1 MKTKAMEIILK
12 NTTLATQVKSLP
24 LGVITKLVEHVG
36 LEDAGPI
43 IALTT
48 TEQFQAIV
56 DSDMWALQMGGVE
69 EGFSS
74 ERFLTWIEV
83 LSELGDKSAAEKLM
97 ALDDDLLTTALSET
111 LQVFDTEELSSVA
124 SLNEDSFGFSIE
136 AHLKRSEYVD
146 IDRYVIVFK
155 KSQSSTALSDI
166 LIAWSGIDHSHFCSI
181 LDRCVLYTLDHST
194 EMDISSIERQSTA
207 REDALDARNS
217 RRTEIG
223 YVSRSDALSF
233 LNLARTR
240 SSIENYTGENNPIYR
255 SYLRQY
261 KSDQKD
267 SFETLEIPEVLSQ
280 SILNLLDEVFKP
292 ETPNPQNILID
303 SKQPQTPT
311 PDMEF
316 SDLMLQL
323 QQEYPTIYQSRLS
336 ELAFLGNTLIAGCSM
351 NDRSLRAVES
361 VQIAYSTCRLGIEHI
376 LSEGGLRWSNNAAAN
391 VLQGRDCITLFEV
404 GWHLIYQ
411 KVSRSALEALT
422 EKLEKWSSTISK
434 APKELL
440 VLLLEFQKCLQQ
452 DKPWEARNKTA
463 WLIGRFGQ
471 NNVAILQA
479 YLDECPHHV
488 THCNFGHTLQEK
500 LQFFGSLE
508 DVAKATEH
516 LVKLKP

>member
-1 MKTKAMEIILK
+1 MKTKALETILK
-12 NTTLATQVKSLP
+12 NTTLATQVQSLP
-24 LGVITKLVEHVG
+24 CGAITKLVERIG

-56 DSDMWALQMGGVE
+56 DSDMWSLQMGGVE

-124 SLNEDSFGFSIE
+124 TLTEDPLGFSIE

-155 KSQSSTALSDI
+155 KTLSSTTLSDI

-181 LDRCVLYTLDHST
+181 IDRCVLATLDHST
-194 EMDISSIERQSTA
+194 ELDIPNFEHQSTA

-217 RRTEIG
+217 RRTEMG

-240 SSIENYTGENNPIYR
+240 SSIENYAGENNPIYR
-255 SYLRQY
+255 NYLRQY
-261 KSDQKD
+261 KREQKD
-267 SFETLEIPEVLSQ
+267 SFETPEISEVLQQ
-280 SILNLLDEVFKP
+280 SILNLIEEVFKP
-292 ETPNPQNILID
+292 DTSNPQNILID
-303 SKQPQTPT
+303 RKQPQTLA
-311 PDMEF
+311 PDLEF
-316 SDLMLQL
+316 SNLMLQL
-323 QQEYPTIYQSRLS
+323 QQEHPTIYQSRLS
-336 ELAFLGNTLIAGCSM
+336 EIAFLGNTLMAGCSI
-351 NDRSLRAVES
+351 NDRPLRPVET

-376 LSEGGLRWSNNAAAN
+376 LSEGGHKWSNNAAVN
-391 VLQGRDCITLFEV
+391 VLQRSDCITLFEV
-404 GWHLIYQ
+404 GWHLLYQ
-411 KVSRSALEALT
+411 KVSRSTLEALT
-422 EKLEKWSSTISK
+422 EKLKHWSSTSSK

-440 VLLLEFQKCLQQ
+440 GLLIEFQKCLQQ
-452 DKPWEARNKTA
+452 GKPWDARKKTA
-463 WLIGRFGQ
+463 WLTGRFGQ

-488 THCNFGHTLQEK
+488 TYCNFGHNLQERQ
-500 LQFFGSLE
+500 QFFGSLE
-508 DVAKATEH
+508 EIANTTEL
-516 LVKLKP
+516 LVKLKT